1 MEVYKGSEQVVS
13 RSDERLPHFSWY
25 TLQIIKAMPSKF
37 LFSVRWQK
45 HIYIT
50 LVLGEML
57 LLMIIIITSSNHRL
71 GSAGLNTLEELLFR
85 CWQ

>member
-1 MEVYKGSEQVVS
+1 MYKGFEQVVS
-13 RSDERLPHFSWY
+13 RSDERLQHFSCY

-57 LLMIIIITSSNHRL
+57 LLIIIIIIIIIITIIIIIIIIIVN
-71 GSAGLNTLEELLFR
+71 G
-85 CWQ
+85 